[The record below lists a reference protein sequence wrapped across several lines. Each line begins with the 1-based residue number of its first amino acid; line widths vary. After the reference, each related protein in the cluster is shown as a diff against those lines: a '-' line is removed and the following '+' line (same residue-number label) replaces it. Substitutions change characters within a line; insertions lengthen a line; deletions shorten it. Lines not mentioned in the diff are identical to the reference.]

1 MLQKCSVSRYY
12 YADGTNMRATG
23 HASNILLAC
32 TVALMFVPSAYM
44 HIENI
49 LQDVGELANL

>member
-1 MLQKCSVSRYY
+1 
-12 YADGTNMRATG
+12 MRATG